1 MAEVE
6 ANPEAPWR
14 RYITR
19 DSAQT
24 QCIGGRL
31 HFRHAY
37 YWRPME
43 ARVFKWSCFGLA
55 AIVCAVLLYLL
66 DDTRKEIRRTNE
78 AVNAHLPQI
87 LANVNVATATLADV
101 SKDINAFRDLAGLTG
116 GGVQDRSLVVY
127 ADGILD
133 FLEQQPQGQIGLSK
147 IVGKGLKDVIT
158 SAEWARDSRKEALWL
173 TFRASTKKELLER
186 LGKNKFGSDWY
197 FTAPGIEPMPLI
209 EFLRL
214 NHTASKGL

>member
-1 MAEVE
+1 
-6 ANPEAPWR
+6 
-14 RYITR
+14 
-19 DSAQT
+19 
-24 QCIGGRL
+24 
-31 HFRHAY
+31 
-37 YWRPME
+37 ME
-43 ARVFKWSCFGLA
+43 ARVFKWFCFGLA